1 MGWNCMAVLS
11 DSGDFLAFAGDDVGK
26 IYKWDAAKVES
37 NLDYRFPPS
46 QFQHLKESGYVGS
59 IFEWDDDK
67 PTPIFNL
74 WKEFIL
80 LLQDK

>member
-1 MGWNCMAVLS
+1 M
-11 DSGDFLAFAGDDVGK
+11 LANFKKPVNWLH
-26 IYKWDAAKVES
+26 YKWDAAKVES